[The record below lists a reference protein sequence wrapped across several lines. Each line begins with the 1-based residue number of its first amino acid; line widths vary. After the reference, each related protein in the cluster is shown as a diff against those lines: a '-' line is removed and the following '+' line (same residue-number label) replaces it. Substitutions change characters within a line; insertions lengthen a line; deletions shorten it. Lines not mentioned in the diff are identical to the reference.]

1 MTNKININFNL
12 LSENA
17 FHIISELLKAGI
29 TTAKLQIDLT
39 LIEKDKE
46 ENLKGKLTAL
56 NVVFSNASKGEED
69 ENNTDDDNEDISLGS
84 FKMSAKEEAQNEEI
98 TASTIDD
105 NIIANYFNNR
115 RQKMHLT
122 ELIDKFKIE
131 IDVKPREIKLS
142 GPKSKVEK
150 FKEEILKIKYE
161 KSILI
166 GKTEA
171 KCLKQIQF
179 IKNLKDK
186 YETTIKFMPEGEK
199 SRLIIYGADK
209 TKVENCREQLEKVVG
224 KIIILLE
231 LSTEH
236 EVEGEVQE
244 ILKFLQEKY
253 QKKYEGAFKKKRI
266 ECEIGKNED
275 PHNKKV
281 SIFFF
286 VKCTEEH
293 FTKIH
298 DYINKEM
305 AALCILNIYPKK
317 DKGIKV
323 KKTENTLDDKVGIF
337 SLKNGHYLLIGKEKH
352 MKTTLENLPSI
363 EAIEDQVDFFRL
375 RFKKLPFAAR
385 NLLKEDTTKGIDAS
399 LKPDPHLTIFITNKS
414 KVRVITDLL
423 DKFKKQLS
431 TIYNSTDQS
440 SLNFSKS
447 TDKESTASSLSKE
460 SRIEP
465 QSPRSDKI
473 LMEPILEEEP
483 IVKEP
488 IIEEPIVQIYNHQNE
503 NQKPFELDTSEEA
516 CELDSKSE
524 EFVRIKQLLEA
535 DKYKVHIEYVIK
547 DIDSSRWE
555 KYESIRKRYHS
566 DTIAEYL
573 LFYRS
578 SEQPDEID
586 LEQKDQEDLKEN
598 LIDHFDK
605 ENKLW
610 CKDSVGRNEVLATVV
625 LLDKAKQN
633 KILAC
638 YPAYFINFKFEN

>member
-1 MTNKININFNL
+1 MTNKININFHL
-12 LSENA
+12 LNENT

-39 LIEKDKE
+39 SIEKDKE
-46 ENLKGKLTAL
+46 ENLKAKLAAL
-56 NVVFSNASKGEED
+56 NAVFSNASKGEED

-98 TASTIDD
+98 TTSTIDD

-161 KSILI
+161 KSVLI
-166 GKTEA
+166 GKNEA

-179 IKNLKDK
+179 IKNLKEK

-199 SRLIIYGADK
+199 GRLIIYGADM
-209 TKVENCREQLEKVVG
+209 TKIENCREQLEKVVG

-286 VKCTEEH
+286 VKCTEDH
-293 FTKIH
+293 FAKIR

-323 KKTENTLDDKVGIF
+323 KKTENTIDDKVGIF

-399 LKPDPHLTIFITNKS
+399 LKPDPYLTIFITNKS

-423 DKFKKQLS
+423 DKFKK
-431 TIYNSTDQS
+431 TAHNS
-440 SLNFSKS
+440 
-447 TDKESTASSLSKE
+447 
-460 SRIEP
+460 I
-465 QSPRSDKI
+465 
-473 LMEPILEEEP
+473 
-483 IVKEP
+483 
-488 IIEEPIVQIYNHQNE
+488 
-503 NQKPFELDTSEEA
+503 
-516 CELDSKSE
+516 
-524 EFVRIKQLLEA
+524 
-535 DKYKVHIEYVIK
+535 
-547 DIDSSRWE
+547 
-555 KYESIRKRYHS
+555 
-566 DTIAEYL
+566 
-573 LFYRS
+573 
-578 SEQPDEID
+578 
-586 LEQKDQEDLKEN
+586 
-598 LIDHFDK
+598 
-605 ENKLW
+605 
-610 CKDSVGRNEVLATVV
+610 
-625 LLDKAKQN
+625 
-633 KILAC
+633 
-638 YPAYFINFKFEN
+638 